1 MVNLI
6 VLTVLMR
13 YVAVSLQKKERN
25 KRFKIYL
32 LDPHGCE
39 PNEFRCAN
47 KRCVLKT
54 WRCDSDD
61 DCGDGSD
68 EANCGTNP
76 PEAPCAFNQFACKS
90 RNQCIPKSFHCDQE
104 NDCIDGSDEVG
115 CSK

>member
-1 MVNLI
+1 M
-6 VLTVLMR
+6 
-13 YVAVSLQKKERN
+13 
-25 KRFKIYL
+25 
-32 LDPHGCE
+32 
-39 PNEFRCAN
+39 
-47 KRCVLKT
+47 LKT

-76 PEAPCAFNQFACKS
+76 PDAPCAFNQFACKS

-115 CSK
+115 CSKLKLPQ